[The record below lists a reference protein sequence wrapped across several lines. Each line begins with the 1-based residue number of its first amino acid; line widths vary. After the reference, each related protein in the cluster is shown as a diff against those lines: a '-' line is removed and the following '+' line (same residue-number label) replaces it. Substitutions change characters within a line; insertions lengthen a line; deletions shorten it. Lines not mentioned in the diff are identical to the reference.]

1 MTTPYELRA
10 TSWQNAVRSKMDRY
24 EGLARA
30 FVGLADTLVADFDV
44 IELAQQLVENA
55 MALLPIDAAGIV
67 LADVHGRFQVLASN
81 SEQTRLLELFQI
93 QHDNGPC
100 LLATAPANKWSSRIC
115 DRHRP
120 LAGFRRTGH
129 RIRLFVR
136 SCTAA
141 TAAYDLVG
149 ALNLL
154 RFDSGKMPGT
164 DIAIGQALAD
174 VATIGIVHQ
183 RVASQSD
190 VLNQQLQTALNSR
203 TVIEQAKGVLAE
215 RGGVDMDAAFGLL
228 RGYARSNNRRLADVA
243 RSVLRAPTLPAS
255 STRADSRPT
264 GQGLGS
270 PDEFPSLSLCAAAL
284 GSSAGDVSFASAAD
298 ESS

>member
-1 MTTPYELRA
+1 
-10 TSWQNAVRSKMDRY
+10 MDRY

-30 FVGLADTLVADFDV
+30 FVGLADTLVADFDMV
-44 IELAQQLVENA
+44 ELAQQLVENA

-100 LLATAPANKWSSRIC
+100 LVSY
-115 DRHRP
+115 
-120 LAGFRRTGH
+120 RTGEQVVVEDL
-129 RIRLFVR
+129 RIDIGRWPEFAARAIEYGFLSVHALPLRLR
-136 SCTAA
+136 N
-141 TAAYDLVG
+141 DRVG

-154 RFDSGKMPGT
+154 RFDSGKMPDA

-183 RVASQSD
+183 RIALQSD
-190 VLNQQLQTALNSR
+190 VLNQQLQTALNTR

-215 RGGVDMDAAFGLL
+215 RGRVDMDAAFGLL
-228 RGYARSNNRRLADVA
+228 RGYARRTNRRLADVA
-243 RSVLRAPTLPAS
+243 RSVVDG
-255 STRADSRPT
+255 ADT
-264 GQGLGS
+264 TAILN
-270 PDEFPSLSLCAAAL
+270 PS
-284 GSSAGDVSFASAAD
+284 
-298 ESS
+298 